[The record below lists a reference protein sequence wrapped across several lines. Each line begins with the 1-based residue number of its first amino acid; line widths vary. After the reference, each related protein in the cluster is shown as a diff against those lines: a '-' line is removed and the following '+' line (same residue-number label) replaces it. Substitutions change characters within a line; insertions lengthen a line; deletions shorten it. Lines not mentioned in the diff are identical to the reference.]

1 MGFGFKSARHTA
13 TARSAQ
19 KLSTLPVVC
28 LQAVAGHLDDARV
41 VVALGSSPEARE
53 ALRLGV
59 AAARAAAAAAAN
71 KKRRE
76 LEQEAAERWWNEVH
90 PRIQAMQ
97 NGEPLPPHYP
107 SIMELVTMARREMR
121 PQMPY
126 RKGLQ
131 VAVWGFAAF
140 TINQLLL
147 ATYRGGLLGL
157 VTTLAC
163 MAGIL
168 VITEKFLVP
177 MLVNISA
184 TGPVGRL
191 MFLGFSIAMSFVTPI
206 IYDRFQVSEMVS
218 SAASLDQSQR
228 TSEVSWGGWAVNN
241 GWEVV
246 VLVAIAVWKYSAHQ
260 VRPNPHPGLTR
271 PQDWQR
277 GAHGDY

>member
-131 VAVWGFAAF
+131 VAVWGFFRRIYDQPAAF
-140 TINQLLL
+140 GHVP
-147 ATYRGGLLGL
+147 RGASRSRHHPGVHGRHFGHHREVSGPDASKHKRDGPCRAPHVSGLLDSDVL
-157 VTTLAC
+157 RHA
-163 MAGIL
+163 
-168 VITEKFLVP
+168 
-177 MLVNISA
+177 
-184 TGPVGRL
+184 
-191 MFLGFSIAMSFVTPI
+191 
-206 IYDRFQVSEMVS
+206 
-218 SAASLDQSQR
+218 
-228 TSEVSWGGWAVNN
+228 NN
-241 GWEVV
+241 
-246 VLVAIAVWKYSAHQ
+246 L
-260 VRPNPHPGLTR
+260 
-271 PQDWQR
+271 
-277 GAHGDY
+277 